1 MANTYNDYTG
11 DGSNRYFNLN
21 FEYLRDDHVKVKVD
35 GSEVGF
41 VINTDLPTKRVYLN
55 TAPANGAEVK
65 VYRDSRGDFEPIADF
80 VDGSV
85 LTGDDLDEA
94 YLHNLYVAQETSQG
108 VGGELL
114 FKKNGVDYDAEG
126 NKIINLGTPTASTDA
141 ANKGYVDQTI
151 DNSIALGGSPAIVSL
166 GGYDVTALGTTRARS
181 LADRFAD
188 VVNVLDYGA
197 STSNTAADNQT
208 AFQNALAAGNSIFI
222 PEGTYNL
229 TGNLYFN
236 GRGKKLMGAGQGATK
251 LVIDSGNT
259 GIIAGNSVA
268 PGTTN
273 HEMSIS
279 DLWISGGA
287 YGLQLG
293 TSISPKTFF
302 GEVSR
307 VKITGA
313 SSAGLKL
320 YQAIA
325 KISRCDIN
333 QNQRGVETL
342 QTDGAST
349 STVFDHCRMYQNTT
363 EGVYLENTWGF
374 HFNSCNFESNGKE
387 GVKVVKFDGL
397 NLTNLH
403 FNGCWFEN
411 NLTDGTTGSA
421 NFLAVSG
428 AETRVTNL
436 SFEDCEFNTVSNDSS
451 NKHIKGYFTH
461 VLFNQNRFLSPSSN
475 NIELDFAFCTGTS
488 IGELESF
495 VNSRLVTVINSSAN
509 FLKGTLNVSSDVTV
523 DDGKL
528 IASDA
533 DQDSSHHYVKAESVN
548 DGDEIFGVRFGT
560 STNWLSHNHYACGS
574 DAARMGLYW
583 GLAGIANYRMWVDD
597 TGDLRMWTANP
608 TYDEDGVRVGNQTF
622 TGTHIYLRG
631 DKDLEVGE
639 AVKLVQGKLY
649 RTDSANDPKC
659 CGIYAGLSWRKK
671 TSLGETINS
680 EVDSNGNLVLNEDIA
695 SGVVIS
701 LGDTRNQ
708 QSGYE
713 SIGALVD
720 CDVVAGDLLC
730 SSSTAGKLTKQ
741 SDDLIHSYTV
751 AKAMEDG
758 NASNPVYCYI
768 LQ

>member
-1 MANTYNDYTG
+1 MANTYVDYTAVASQT
-11 DGSNRYFNLN
+11 DYNFS
-21 FEYLRDDHVKVKVD
+21 FEYLRDDHVKVKVN
-35 GSEVGF
+35 GTLVTNYTIVTSPVQLIRF
-41 VINTDLPTKRVYLN
+41 
-55 TAPANGAEVK
+55 NGAPTTGAEIRI
-65 VYRDSRGDFEPIADF
+65 YRDSRGDFSPLVDF
-80 VDGSV
+80 EDGSV
-85 LTGDDLDEA
+85 LTQVPLDEA
-94 YLHNLYVAQETSQG
+94 YRHNLFTAQEASEGTG
-108 VGGELL
+108 NELL
-114 FKKNGVDYDAEG
+114 NKKGGANYDAEG
-126 NKIINLGTPTASTDA
+126 NKIINLGTPTDGTDA
-141 ANKGYVDQTI
+141 ATKSYVDQTI
-151 DNSIALGGSPAIVSL
+151 DTAELVGGSPATVSL
-166 GGYDVTALGTTRARS
+166 GAYDVTAFGTVEART
-181 LADRFAD
+181 LANRFTD
-188 VVNVLDYGA
+188 VINVLDYGA
-197 STSNTAADNQT
+197 STSNTASDNQI

-259 GIIAGNSVA
+259 GIIAGNSTA
-268 PGTTN
+268 TSTTN

-293 TSISPKTFF
+293 TSTSPLTFF

-325 KISRCDIN
+325 KISRCDII

-342 QTDGAST
+342 QTDGNST

-387 GVKVVKFDGL
+387 GVKVVKVDGL

-428 AETRVTNL
+428 ATTRVTNL

-475 NIELDFAFCTGTS
+475 NIELDFASCTGTS

-495 VNSRLVTVINSSAN
+495 VDSRLLTVINSSAN

-528 IASDA
+528 IAEDA
-533 DQDSSHHYVKAESVN
+533 DQASSHHYLKAGSVN
-548 DGDEIFGVRFGT
+548 DGDEIFGVRFST
-560 STNWLSHNHYACGS
+560 SQNWLSHNHYACGS

-730 SSSTAGKLTKQ
+730 SSTTAGKLTKQ

>member
-1 MANTYNDYTG
+1 
-11 DGSNRYFNLN
+11 
-21 FEYLRDDHVKVKVD
+21 V
-35 GSEVGF
+35 
-41 VINTDLPTKRVYLN
+41 
-55 TAPANGAEVK
+55 
-65 VYRDSRGDFEPIADF
+65 DF
-80 VDGSV
+80 VDGSI
-85 LTGDDLDEA
+85 LTENELDES
-94 YLHNLYVAQETSQG
+94 YKHNLFIGQEASEGQ
-108 VGGELL
+108 GGEQLT
-114 FKKNGVDYDAEG
+114 KKGLEHYDAEG
-126 NKIINLGTPTASTDA
+126 NKIINLFAPSDNTDA
-141 ANKGYVDQTI
+141 ANKAYVDQTI

-166 GGYDVTALGTTRARS
+166 GGYDVTALGSSEPRS
-181 LADRFAD
+181 LANRFAD

-197 STSNTAADNQT
+197 STSNTAAENQT

-259 GIIAGNSVA
+259 GIIAGNSPA
-268 PGTTN
+268 TSTTN
-273 HEMSIS
+273 HEMLIS

-293 TSISPKTFF
+293 SSNSPLTFF

-333 QNQRGVETL
+333 ENQRGVETL
-342 QTDGAST
+342 QGDGVST
-349 STVFDHCRMYQNTT
+349 STVFEHCRMYQNTT
-363 EGVYLENTWGF
+363 EGVYLENIWNF
-374 HFNSCNFESNGKE
+374 HFNVCNFESNGKE
-387 GVKVVKFDGL
+387 GVKVVKYNGIQV
-397 NLTNLH
+397 TNLH

-421 NFLAVSG
+421 NFLAVMG
-428 AETRVTNL
+428 AESTTRLTNL
-436 SFEDCEFNTVSNDSS
+436 SFEDCEFNGVSNDSS
-451 NKHIKGYFTH
+451 NKHIKGYFTN

-475 NIELDFAFCTGTS
+475 NIELDFANCTGTS

-495 VNSRLVTVINSSAN
+495 VNSRSVTVINSSAS
-509 FLKGTLNVSSDVTV
+509 FLKGALNVSSDVTV

-533 DQDSSHHYVKAESVN
+533 DQDSSHHYLKAGAVN

-560 STNWLSHNHYACGS
+560 SQNWLSHNHYACGS
-574 DAARMGLYW
+574 DVARMGLYW

-608 TYDEDGVRVGNQTF
+608 TFDEDGVRVGDQTF

-659 CGIYAGLSWRKK
+659 CGIYAGLSWRNK
-671 TSLGETINS
+671 TSLGESINNEIDS
-680 EVDSNGNLVLNEDIA
+680 EGNIVLNEEIA

-701 LGDTRNQ
+701 LGDTRTK